1 MTGSRP
7 IPRVKRNGE
16 AALPVFTNTYTEPAE
31 PPAPKPEEPKPEEPK
46 QEVIPATGDA
56 AMLAV
61 GATAALGAAL
71 AGAGYLARKKRGE

>member
-1 MTGSRP
+1 MKS
-7 IPRVKRNGE
+7 IPRVKRNDE
-16 AALPVFTNTYTEPAE
+16 ATLPVFTNTYTEPAK

-71 AGAGYLARKKRGE
+71 AGAGYLARKRRGE

>member
-16 AALPVFTNTYTEPAE
+16 ATLPVFTNTYTEPAE

-61 GATAALGAAL
+61 GATATLGAAL